1 MAEEVSF
8 GAGASHKPKS
18 DAPLLVMSAL
28 VAISLA
34 TAVWFWHRSDAA
46 QLTQLDNGGV
56 RSIVH
61 LDSFVVNLS
70 GSTESAYLRV
80 GIDLGVA
87 TDQKDAERQMAYK
100 GRLRDT
106 IITVLGT
113 RTVDE
118 LLTSEGKTKL
128 KDDLLKAITTRIPE
142 IQCREIYFTEFLVQ
156 H

>member
-1 MAEEVSF
+1 M
-8 GAGASHKPKS
+8 
-18 DAPLLVMSAL
+18 LVMSAL

-34 TAVWFWHRSDAA
+34 TAVWFWHRSDKS
-46 QLTQLDNGGV
+46 QETPIDNGGI
-56 RSIVH
+56 RSTIH
-61 LDSFVVNLS
+61 LDSFVVNLA

-80 GIDLGVA
+80 GIDLGVG
-87 TDQKDAERQMAYK
+87 TEQKDAEKQLAYK

-106 IITVLGT
+106 ILTVLGT
-113 RTVDE
+113 RSVDE

-128 KDDLLKAITTRIPE
+128 KDDLLKAITGRIPE